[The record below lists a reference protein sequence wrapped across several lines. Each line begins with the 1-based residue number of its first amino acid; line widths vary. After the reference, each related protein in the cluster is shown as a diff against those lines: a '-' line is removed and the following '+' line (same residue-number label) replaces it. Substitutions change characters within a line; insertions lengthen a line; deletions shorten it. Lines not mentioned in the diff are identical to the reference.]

1 MRSVA
6 MSVAVADMENPWL
19 NYKISSLRYRLF
31 MKMSDFAS
39 SGSKIFVFLDAH
51 PDSTKNSAFGVWMSD
66 PSHPDNAYIF
76 DVPASY
82 HNGACGYSFMDG
94 HCETH
99 RWRDARTIVPT
110 CYDGLIPLGVTNPR
124 SVDAL
129 WITEHASILN

>member
-6 MSVAVADMENPWL
+6 MSVAVVDPGNPWL

-39 SGSKIFVFLDAH
+39 SGSKIFVFLDEH